1 MGTDNTDSRAGS
13 APASRRTLGLIVPL
27 TGLAMVAFAANS
39 LLARAAFQTTA
50 IDAAS
55 FTAIRIVSGALT
67 LLLILLLRGQRL
79 AHGRGGWG
87 SAVLLFTYAA
97 AFSFAYR
104 DISTG
109 AGALVLF
116 AAAQLLMIAY
126 GYLRR
131 GERTSLPGL
140 LLALGGMAAFLG
152 PSASV
157 PSLPAAALMA
167 LAGFAWGGFS
177 LLGRSSESPT
187 ASTAA
192 SFLWSVPLALL
203 LLTVRHDALHIDAV
217 GTVYALISG
226 SVTSAIGYV
235 IWYWVRVRMTAISAA
250 AVQLSV
256 PVLTAILGVLLLHET
271 VTWAGA
277 FAALAASAGVA
288 WVTLAAKHGPAKRDK
303 M

>member
-1 MGTDNTDSRAGS
+1 MGNANTDRRAAAASLTRRISR
-13 APASRRTLGLIVPL
+13 LVVPL

-67 LLLILLLRGQRL
+67 LLLILLLQGRRL
-79 AHGRGGWG
+79 AQGRAGWG

-192 SFLWSVPLALL
+192 SFLWSVPLAFLL
-203 LLTVRHDALHIDAV
+203 LAAQRDGLNLDAV

-256 PVLTAILGVLLLHET
+256 PVLTAMLGVALLDET
-271 VTWAGA
+271 MTWTGA
-277 FAALAASAGVA
+277 FAALAALAGVA
-288 WVTLAAKHGPAKRDK
+288 WVTLAAKGGP
-303 M
+303 

>member
-1 MGTDNTDSRAGS
+1 MEEADSDRRAVSPPAKGRAS
-13 APASRRTLGLIVPL
+13 ALVAPL
-27 TGLAMVAFAANS
+27 TALTMVAFAANS

-55 FTAIRIVSGALT
+55 FTAIRVTSGALT
-67 LLLILLLRGQRL
+67 LLVILLVQGQRL
-79 AHGRGGWG
+79 PTARAGPC
-87 SAVLLFTYAA
+87 SALLLFIYAA
-97 AFSFAYR
+97 TFSFAYR

-126 GYLRR
+126 GFLRK
-131 GERTSLPGL
+131 GERTSIPGL
-140 LLALGGMAAFLG
+140 MLALGGMVAFLG

-157 PSLPAAALMA
+157 PSFRAAALMA
-167 LAGFAWGGFS
+167 VAGFAWGGFS

-203 LLTVRHDALHIDAV
+203 LLLAQSDALRIDAQGV
-217 GTVYALISG
+217 IYALVSG
-226 SVTSAIGYV
+226 TVTSALGYV

-256 PVLTAILGVLLLHET
+256 PVLTAVLGVVLLSEA

-277 FAALAASAGVA
+277 VASLATLAGVA
-288 WVTLAAKHGPAKRDK
+288 WVTLTARGRPLKGNDG
-303 M
+303 